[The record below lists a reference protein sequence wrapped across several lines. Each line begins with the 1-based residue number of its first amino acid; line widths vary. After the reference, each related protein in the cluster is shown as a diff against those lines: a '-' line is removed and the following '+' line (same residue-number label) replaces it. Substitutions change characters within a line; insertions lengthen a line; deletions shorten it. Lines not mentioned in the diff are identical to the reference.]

1 MTLGGI
7 MESADNPSGMQFRVR
22 AEALAAIRK
31 SENLFNLL
39 KSVAEPIDK
48 ITETFKTV
56 SLANNF
62 YICIILHMYNNNN
75 FHDEYFIW

>member
-56 SLANNF
+56 SLATHTK
-62 YICIILHMYNNNN
+62 IQIIIFMINIFDGNRKT
-75 FHDEYFIW
+75 